1 MRVYEKP
8 DKNYFFRNIVF
19 FCLLLIFTIFFT
31 ITKNNVYKILASLSF
46 VVTGVMNYFCG
57 NHENKNFA
65 HLLLIGLVCGMIG
78 DIAILIDFKF
88 GAICFAIGH
97 ILYIISFCKL
107 RAFSIKDML
116 PISFF
121 LVVSIAIVLI
131 VLPQDTSMGMKIVCL
146 VYAGIISFMTG
157 KAVGLQLLMKNKL
170 TLILCI
176 GSVAF
181 FVSDIAVLL
190 VEFSETNDILYTNIN
205 HFTYFPAQF
214 VIAQGL
220 APLNVLSKQ

>member
-1 MRVYEKP
+1 MKKS
-8 DKNYFFRNIVF
+8 DKNYFFCNIVL
-19 FCLLLIFTIFFT
+19 FCILLIFATFFS
-31 ITKNNVYKILASLSF
+31 ITGNNVYKILASLSF
-46 VVTGVMNYFCG
+46 VATGVMNCFCG

-78 DIAILIDFKF
+78 DIAILIDFKL

-107 RAFSIKDML
+107 MSFSIKDML

-121 LVVSIAIVLI
+121 LVVSIAIVLV
-131 VLPQDTSMGMKIVCL
+131 VLPHETPIAMRIVCL
-146 VYAGIISFMTG
+146 VYASIISFMTG
-157 KAVGLQLLMKNKL
+157 KATSLQILMKNKL
-170 TLILCI
+170 TLILCVGCI
-176 GSVAF
+176 AF
-181 FVSDIAVLL
+181 FISDIIVLL
-190 VEFSETNDILYTNIN
+190 AEFTKINSLFTNMNNFI
-205 HFTYFPAQF
+205 YFLAQF